1 MTPKQSAELERLNA
15 AIAGTPESVSLL
27 YKRARFFGEQ
37 TGYFAHALADC
48 RRALQIIWDIKRHNR
63 HDLHPVD
70 APLNF
75 SRLSWK
81 SFQNNP
87 NEPAAQFGKAQ
98 AIVALEWALDHSPDL
113 KIWRERHCATTV
125 EILECAA
132 QLDIFELAARNA
144 KCDELKFWSLALVF
158 AQNDRVAMTVYA
170 LALRAEIAA
179 GVWSDDAATCERRS
193 RSSRFARYQ
202 QAAWLHL
209 ATESAPDDPRW
220 LLQRAWRLRGENYRA
235 AIDDLTRAIALAPDD
250 PRGYEMRAKVTLSVG
265 DVWWNNAPDSPMPA
279 ADHLRA
285 LRLRTARGQIADDAA
300 ELAEQGDQLIP
311 RFPQENERA
320 RARAHAF
327 YSLAIE
333 REPDN
338 ANYYL
343 ARARTIDTLSE
354 AQVEIGESVAQKD
367 ARGAHP
373 DYRRALALNPSLTI
387 ARAKIIEH
395 WTQELKRDTAHE
407 QIEAL
412 LNARQLLSSAGID
425 VATARAIIAEV
436 ERALAN

>member
-1 MTPKQSAELERLNA
+1 MIPEQSAELERLNA
-15 AIAGTPESVSLL
+15 ALAATPESVSLL

-48 RRALQIIWDIKRHNR
+48 HRALQIIWDIRSHNR
-63 HDLHPVD
+63 HDVHPVD

-87 NEPAAQFGKAQ
+87 NAPAAQFGKAQ

-125 EILECAA
+125 EILERAA

-144 KCDELKFWSLALVF
+144 KYDELKFWSLALVF
-158 AQNDRVAMTVYA
+158 AQNDRIAMTAYA

-179 GVWSDDAATCERRS
+179 GVWPNDAVACERRS

-235 AIDDLTRAIALAPDD
+235 AIDDLTRAIALSPDD
-250 PRGYEMRAKVTLSVG
+250 PRGYEMRAKVTLCLG
-265 DVWWNNAPDSPMPA
+265 DNWWNTAPDSQMPA

-285 LRLRTARGQIADDAA
+285 LRLRVASGQIAGDAA
-300 ELAEQGDQLIP
+300 NLAAQGDKLIS
-311 RFPQENERA
+311 RFPQETERA

-333 REPDN
+333 RESDN
-338 ANYYL
+338 PKHYL
-343 ARARTIDTLSE
+343 ARARTIDTFSE
-354 AQVEIGESVAQKD
+354 CQIEAKEPAYPPAS
-367 ARGAHP
+367 RGAHP
-373 DYRRALALNPSLTI
+373 DYLRALALNQISEV
-387 ARAKIIEH
+387 ARVKIIEH
-395 WTQELKRDTAHE
+395 WTRDLKRETAHE

-412 LNARQLLSSAGID
+412 LNARQSLTSTGLE
-425 VATARAIIAEV
+425 VATADAIMSEV
-436 ERALAN
+436 ERALTA